1 MSKSLW
7 MGRKPRSWE
16 RNSMAITVA
25 ELVAEPQLGLTLLA
39 GSAGSRNRITWAHTS
54 DLPRLWEWVTG
65 GELMMTNGLSIPA
78 DAAGQVALAESLVDA
93 GASALAIGEKMH
105 APELLPEFLAACE
118 RLPLPL
124 INVPYPLPFIA
135 IARTVAESSLLE
147 ESRRLRQTARIYDL
161 LRTAGASEDHLQG
174 ILRGLAAEL
183 DADLFVVDRRCLHP
197 WHPDGQPLPDFLQ
210 AELAQLT
217 GRISLAGKKF
227 QWHRLRDR
235 HVLMM
240 DIPTHANALLVVLP
254 NGDPHPDAVVL
265 LHAATVL
272 GLELSRKVLSLES
285 RHRLASEFL
294 LQAVDGRLGT
304 AELESRLMAFDV
316 PAQDFLM
323 VSMSADDGDR
333 LADVH
338 VELWRHGFP
347 AACLRRFNTLHV
359 AVAAAVTDDILIH
372 CAGPE
377 VRIGISSPASAP
389 GIQRALQESLWAL
402 GAAKGNALNLSRYA
416 EGPSWLGLTSF
427 EEGTALVERL
437 LGPIFAYEQSQEG
450 DLIVTLRTYL
460 DTQRSWQK
468 TAAALFAHRQTV
480 IYRIRKINELT
491 GLDMTETSTLA
502 QLWFALQIHEAMHQ

>member
-1 MSKSLW
+1 
-7 MGRKPRSWE
+7 
-16 RNSMAITVA
+16 MAITVA

-39 GSAGSRNRITWAHTS
+39 GSAGSGNRITWAHTS

-78 DAAGQVALAESLVDA
+78 DAAGQAALAERLVDA

-174 ILRGLAAEL
+174 LLLGLAAEL
-183 DADLFVVDRRCLHP
+183 DAELFVVDRRCLHP
-197 WHPDGQPLPDFLQ
+197 WHPDGRPLPDFLQ
-210 AELAQLT
+210 AELVQLT

-227 QWHRLRDR
+227 QWHRLRGR

-254 NGDPHPDAVVL
+254 HDDPHPDAVVL

-304 AELESRLMAFDV
+304 AELESRLTAFDV
-316 PAQDFLM
+316 PAQAFLM
-323 VSMSADDGDR
+323 VSISADDGER
-333 LADVH
+333 LVDVH
-338 VELWRHGFP
+338 GELWRHGFP
-347 AACLRRFNTLHV
+347 AACLRRSNTLHV
-359 AVAAAVTDDILIH
+359 AVSASVTDDMLIH

-377 VRIGISSPASAP
+377 ARIGISSPTAAP
-389 GIQRALQESLWAL
+389 GILRAVQESLWAL
-402 GAAKGNALNLSRYA
+402 GAAKGNAMNLARYA
-416 EGPSWLGLTSF
+416 EGPTWLGLTSF

-450 DLIVTLRTYL
+450 DLLVTLRTYL

-480 IYRIRKINELT
+480 IYRIRKISELT

-502 QLWFALQIHEAMHQ
+502 QLWFALQIHEAMHK

>member
-1 MSKSLW
+1 MT
-7 MGRKPRSWE
+7 
-16 RNSMAITVA
+16 ITVA
-25 ELVAEPQLGLTLLA
+25 ELIAEPQLGLTLMA
-39 GSAGSRNRITWAHTS
+39 GSAGSGNRITWAHTS

-78 DAAGQVALAESLVDA
+78 DAPGQVELAQALVDA

-105 APELLPEFLAACE
+105 APPLQPEFLEACE

-161 LRTAGASEDHLQG
+161 LRTTGSSEDQLQG
-174 ILRGLAAEL
+174 LIHGLSAEL

-197 WHPDGQPLPDFLQ
+197 WHPDGQPLPVFLR
-210 AELAQLT
+210 AELTPLT
-217 GRISLAGKKF
+217 GRLSLAGKKF
-227 QWHRLRDR
+227 QWHRLRER

-240 DIPTHANALLVVLP
+240 DIPTHPNALLLVLP
-254 NGDPHPDAVVL
+254 KSDPHPDAVVL

-272 GLELSRKVLSLES
+272 GLELSRKVMSLES

-304 AELESRLMAFDV
+304 AELESRLAAFGV
-316 PAQDFLM
+316 APQAF
-323 VSMSADDGDR
+323 VVASIAADDGER
-333 LADVH
+333 LANVH
-338 VELWRHGFP
+338 TELWRHGFP
-347 AACLRRFNTLHV
+347 AACLQRFNTLHV
-359 AVAAAVTDDILIH
+359 AVAANVTDDALVH

-377 VRIGISSPASAP
+377 TRIGVSSPTSAG

-402 GAAKGNALNLSRYA
+402 GSAKGNAMRLARYA

-480 IYRIRKINELT
+480 IYRIRKISELT

-502 QLWFALQIHEAMHQ
+502 QLWFALQIHEAMHAQP